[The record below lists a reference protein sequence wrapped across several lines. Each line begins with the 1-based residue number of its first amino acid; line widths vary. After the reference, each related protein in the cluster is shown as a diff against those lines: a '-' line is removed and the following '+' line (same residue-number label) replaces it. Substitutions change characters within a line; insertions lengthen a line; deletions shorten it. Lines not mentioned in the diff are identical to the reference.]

1 MLISLR
7 NKQYQFS
14 FISLILVILVV
25 SLCFYLA
32 EWQMQRA
39 ENKQQRLDYIAVMQ
53 NKGELDW
60 AKLNNLPATFNK
72 TGLQLKT
79 TGKLDSHKYWL
90 LDNRTLN
97 GRAGYDVITIFYP
110 SISNSL
116 PFNPVNK
123 QQALLVNF
131 GWIPQGE
138 SRNQLP
144 KIQLPKQE
152 ITINVQL
159 KQGDLAGFYLSD
171 AGLTAQGWP
180 KQIQFIDIH
189 MQTEQSSQQLVS
201 YMAYAMDKNPLAQPH
216 YQSVVMPPE
225 KHHAYALQWLLIGF
239 AALGIFI
246 FAVRSQNNN
255 QKNTQKALNKQIPIG
270 EVNDK

>member
-32 EWQMQRA
+32 AWQMQRA
-39 ENKQQRLDYIAVMQ
+39 ENKQQRLDYIEKMQ
-53 NKGELDW
+53 SKGALNW
-60 AKLNNLPATFNK
+60 SKLSDLPASFNK
-72 TGLQLKT
+72 TGLQLKA

-97 GRAGYDVITIFYP
+97 GRPGYDVITMFYP
-110 SISNSL
+110 ST
-116 PFNPVNK
+116 FNPLNK

-138 SRNQLP
+138 SRNHLP
-144 KIQLPKQE
+144 KIQLPNQE
-152 ITINVQL
+152 IAINVQL

-180 KQIQFIDIH
+180 KLIQFIDIK
-189 MQTEQSSQQLVS
+189 MQAEQSNQKLVEF
-201 YMAYAMDKNPLAQPH
+201 MAYEIDTNPYAQPH

-225 KHHAYALQWLLIGF
+225 KHHAYALQWLLIGI

-246 FAVRSQNNN
+246 FAVRSQNNS
-255 QKNTQKALNKQIPIG
+255 QKNTNRALKKQVPIG

>member
-25 SLCFYLA
+25 TLCFYLA
-32 EWQMQRA
+32 AWQMQRA
-39 ENKQQRLDYIAVMQ
+39 ENKQQRLDYIEAMQ
-53 NKGELDW
+53 SKGELNW
-60 AKLNNLPATFNK
+60 AKLNDLPATFNK
-72 TGLQLKT
+72 TGLQLKA
-79 TGKLDSHKYWL
+79 TGKLNSHKFWL

-97 GRAGYDVITIFYP
+97 GRPGYDVITIFYP
-110 SISNSL
+110 S
-116 PFNPVNK
+116 K
-123 QQALLVNF
+123 CQQALLVNF

-138 SRNQLP
+138 SRNHLP
-144 KIQLPKQE
+144 KVQSPQQE

-171 AGLTAQGWP
+171 AELTAQGWP
-180 KQIQFIDIH
+180 KQIQFIDIKL
-189 MQTEQSSQQLVS
+189 QTEQSSQQLVNF
-201 YMAYAMDKNPLAQPH
+201 MAYAMDKNPLAEPH

-225 KHHAYALQWLLIGF
+225 KHHAYALQWLLIGV

-246 FAVRSQNNN
+246 FAVRSLNNN
-255 QKNTQKALNKQIPIG
+255 QKNIDKALNKQVPIG

>member
-25 SLCFYLA
+25 SSCFYLA
-32 EWQMQRA
+32 VWQLQRA
-39 ENKQQRLDYIAVMQ
+39 ENKQQRLDYIDVMQ

-60 AKLNNLPATFNK
+60 AKLDSLPAKFNK

-79 TGKLDSHKYWL
+79 TGTLDTHKYWL

-97 GRAGYDVITIFYP
+97 GRPGYDVITIFYP
-110 SISNSL
+110 LNS
-116 PFNPVNK
+116 

-131 GWIPQGE
+131 GWIPQGK

-144 KIQLPKQE
+144 KVQLPEQE
-152 ITINVQL
+152 IDIKVQL
-159 KQGDLAGFYLSD
+159 KQGDLAGFYLNE
-171 AGLTAQGWP
+171 AELTNKGWP
-180 KQIQFIDIH
+180 KQIQFIDIKL
-189 MQTEQSSQQLVS
+189 QTEQSSQPLVNF
-201 YMAYAMDKNPLAQPH
+201 MAYAIDKNPLAQPH

-225 KHHAYALQWLLIGF
+225 KHHAYALQWLLIGV

-246 FAVRSQNNN
+246 FAVRGQNNN
-255 QKNTQKALNKQIPIG
+255 QKNINKALSSQVSIG

>member
-7 NKQYQFS
+7 NKQYHFS

-32 EWQMQRA
+32 AWQMQRA
-39 ENKQQRLDYIAVMQ
+39 ENKQQRLDYIAAMQ

-110 SISNSL
+110 STFNSAI
-116 PFNPVNK
+116 K
-123 QQALLVNF
+123 QEALLVNF
-131 GWIPQGE
+131 GWIPQGD
-138 SRNQLP
+138 SRNHLP
-144 KIQLPKQE
+144 KIQLPTQE

-180 KQIQFIDIH
+180 KQIQFIDIR
-189 MQTEQSSQQLVS
+189 MQTEQSSLQLVNF
-201 YMAYAMDKNPLAQPH
+201 MAYAMDKNPLAQPH

-255 QKNTQKALNKQIPIG
+255 QKDTQKALNKQIPIG

>member
-32 EWQMQRA
+32 IWQLQRA
-39 ENKQQRLDYIAVMQ
+39 ANKQLRLDYIEKMQ
-53 NKGELDW
+53 NKGELNWD
-60 AKLNNLPATFNK
+60 KLNALPASFNK

-79 TGKLDSHKYWL
+79 TGRLNTQKYWL
-90 LDNRTLN
+90 LDNKTLN
-97 GRAGYDVITIFYP
+97 GRPGYDVITVFYP
-110 SISNSL
+110 ANSQ
-116 PFNPVNK
+116 K
-123 QQALLVNF
+123 ALLVNF

-138 SRNQLP
+138 SRSHLPQVQLP
-144 KIQLPKQE
+144 EQQIP
-152 ITINVQL
+152 INAQL

-171 AGLTAQGWP
+171 AVLAVQGWP
-180 KQIQFIDIH
+180 KQLQFIDLN
-189 MQTEQSSQQLVS
+189 MQAEQSEIQLVDF
-201 YMAYAMDKNPLAQPH
+201 MAYVIDPNPYATPH
-216 YQSVVMPPE
+216 YISVVMPPE
-225 KHHAYALQWLLIGF
+225 KHKAYALQWLLIGI

-246 FAVRSQNNN
+246 FAVRGQNNN
-255 QKNTQKALNKQIPIG
+255 QKNTDKALSDLIG

>member
-1 MLISLR
+1 MFISLR

-32 EWQMQRA
+32 AWQMQRA
-39 ENKQQRLDYIAVMQ
+39 ENKQQRLDYIELMQ
-53 NKGELDW
+53 NKGELNW
-60 AKLNNLPATFNK
+60 AKLNSLPLEFNK

-79 TGKLDSHKYWL
+79 TGKLDTHKYWL

-97 GRAGYDVITIFYP
+97 GRPGYDVITIFYP
-110 SISNSL
+110 SNS
-116 PFNPVNK
+116 

-138 SRNQLP
+138 SRNHLPKVQLP
-144 KIQLPKQE
+144 QQE
-152 ITINVQL
+152 ITINAQL

-171 AGLTAQGWP
+171 EGLAAQGWP

-189 MQTEQSSQQLVS
+189 MQAEQSSQRFVNF
-201 YMAYAMDKNPLAQPH
+201 MAYAMDKNPLAQPH

-225 KHHAYALQWLLIGF
+225 KHHAYALQWLLIGV

-246 FAVRSQNNN
+246 FAVRSQKNN
-255 QKNTQKALNKQIPIG
+255 QKNIDKVLNKQVPIG